1 MKKMILDLLSQC
13 RNKFLDDLFKLQ
25 DNKSCSFQFFSTVEA
40 KKKKEKELTIKIT
53 DNKKVFDMLSI
64 VEFVENKNKLK
75 ECRSPYGTFFNGKQL
90 FYDRQIMDSLSINNQ
105 LVVILN
111 ELFNVLQG
119 YYGSGKRLSNSKSN
133 FIKNNS
139 LLSIYHVGALPRKC
153 NVRYSSMFRSE
164 LYEMLI
170 DEYPLINIPL
180 FGPNK
185 ENSTQLLHDLMVNKN
200 EKLGIVSNELSIENI
215 VSGHIKVNKLHIT
228 KSNGIKLYRVT
239 CNDNLRVY
247 YNINTMSKTRRKED
261 IESIKVI
268 EKLAQ

>member
-170 DEYPLINIPL
+170 DEYPLTNIPL

-239 CNDNLRVY
+239 WNDNLRVY